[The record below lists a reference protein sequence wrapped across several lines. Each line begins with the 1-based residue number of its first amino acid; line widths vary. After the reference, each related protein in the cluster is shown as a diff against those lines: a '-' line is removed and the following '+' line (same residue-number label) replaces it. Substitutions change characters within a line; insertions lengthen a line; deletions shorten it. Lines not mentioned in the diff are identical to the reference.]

1 MNNWLDFR
9 SIKREATL
17 ESVLRHYRLN
27 LRRSGKDQ
35 YRGRCPIHCGEG
47 VEAFHANLA
56 RNIFRCFACGAGGT
70 VLDFVA
76 AMERCSLYDAGEKL
90 KTMIS
95 SLPQEKQIA
104 NQKELVTER
113 RKVSLPLA
121 FALRG
126 VDCTHPYLADRGID
140 KETALT
146 FGVGFYSGPGLM
158 HRRLVIPIHNAE
170 GELIA
175 YCGRSVNQTQPR
187 YRVPPGFAKSEFLF
201 NMHRASATEEAS
213 VAIVEGFFDCMKL
226 HQAGIPSV
234 VALMGVV
241 LYEPQYC
248 ALLGRFHDVILM
260 LDGDVAGQKASKAI
274 AAKLQPS
281 CQVQVVELPVGVQPD
296 QLSTAEIREILQ
308 PVLQRRLAL
317 R

>member
-1 MNNWLDFR
+1 MNNWLDFI

-17 ESVLRHYRLN
+17 ESVLRHYRVN

-56 RNIFRCFACGAGGT
+56 RNIFRCFACGEGGT

-76 AMERCSLYDAGEKL
+76 AMERCSLYEAAEKL

-95 SLPQEKQIA
+95 RLPRARQIA

-126 VDCTHPYLADRGID
+126 VDCTHSYLADRGID
-140 KETALT
+140 KETALI

-175 YCGRSVNQTQPR
+175 YCGRSVDQTQPR
-187 YRVPPGFAKSEFLF
+187 YRVPPGFAKSEFLL
-201 NMHRASATEEAS
+201 NMHRVAAMEENS
-213 VAIVEGFFDCMKL
+213 VAVVEGFFDCMKV

-234 VALMGVV
+234 VALMGAV
-241 LYEPQYC
+241 LYEPQCC
-248 ALLGRFHDVILM
+248 ALFGRFHDVILM
-260 LDGDVAGQKASKAI
+260 LDGDVAGRKATRGMPG
-274 AAKLQPS
+274 KL
-281 CQVQVVELPVGVQPD
+281 
-296 QLSTAEIREILQ
+296 
-308 PVLQRRLAL
+308 
-317 R
+317 